1 VSGGVGALEREEVA
15 VDEHVT
21 DAVYEAPEV
30 RDYGSL
36 VDLTEG
42 MGEGYEDGSSKSY
55 HPSQPAT
62 P

>member
-1 VSGGVGALEREEVA
+1 M
-15 VDEHVT
+15 DEHLT
-21 DAVYEAPEV
+21 DGVYEAPEV

-42 MGEGYEDGSSKSY
+42 ADGGTYEDGSGKAF